1 METGQRIS
9 VAMTE
14 LMRRQGYAATGI
26 GALARASG
34 APTGSIYHHFPGGK
48 RAVAEVALREA
59 GAAYLALLPLLLDPY
74 ADLVTGVEA
83 AFATAAQNMADTGWL
98 TMCPVATVA
107 AEVAD
112 TEPGLRAVAAEVMT
126 TWIDEGARYL
136 EGRGLREEDA
146 RATVLAL
153 LTALEGAFLLART
166 LRTPEPFHA
175 AGRALA
181 ASVAVLPVNGSRSA
195 ARPG

>member
-74 ADLVTGVEA
+74 DDLVTGVEA

-112 TEPGLRAVAAEVMT
+112 TEPDLRAVAAEVMT
-126 TWIDEGARYL
+126 TW
-136 EGRGLREEDA
+136 
-146 RATVLAL
+146 
-153 LTALEGAFLLART
+153 
-166 LRTPEPFHA
+166 
-175 AGRALA
+175 
-181 ASVAVLPVNGSRSA
+181 
-195 ARPG
+195 